1 MATQSS
7 IHAEVLRLFGTLDD
21 HKIAQ
26 IDQLNPSLDE
36 LEITSVYLAGM
47 DDIMGKERQPL
58 IGKPAK
64 IYDIESLEEFP
75 LEDEYRGM

>member
-26 IDQLNPSLDE
+26 IDELSPSLDE
-36 LEITSVYLAGM
+36 LEITAVYLAGM

-64 IYDIESLEEFP
+64 IYDIVSRDEFP

>member
-1 MATQSS
+1 MATQLS

-21 HKIAQ
+21 HKVAQ
-26 IDQLNPSLDE
+26 IDELSPSQDE
-36 LEITSVYLAGM
+36 LEITAAYLAGM

-64 IYDIESLEEFP
+64 IYEIVSRDDFP
-75 LEDEYRGM
+75 VEDEYRSA